1 MGIVGPADLTR
12 WLIKRNTTTAQI
24 DPTFV
29 QDFAALLSKLGFD
42 LHIVEANAV
51 QHLAATIGPQSAALR
66 VAFVGHYDT
75 VPVGDGWTHA
85 PFEAIEQAGM
95 LFGRGASDM
104 KSGDAASI
112 FAAIRLSEKGVRS
125 TVFLPGDE
133 ETRSLGMPALLES
146 LNRRFDYCICAEPTS
161 KIKLGDCMKFGRRG
175 VMRGAIALQGEAGH
189 AAYAS
194 ITSNII
200 NKLPAVISELAKP
213 WDDAR
218 HGSDTTLSITN
229 ITTNSTASNVIPSTV
244 QLTFDCR
251 FAPHRSGEEI
261 EREVQKRL
269 ATSGVTC
276 EITVAKV
283 TRPYVTDVC
292 AGLSTPQG
300 RLVACAQQAIREVLQ
315 MEPALTCDGGTSDAR
330 FIAWQGVPTIEF
342 GVPHGNMH
350 GADEFV
356 DVQNI
361 EQLTHVYQRIVELLM
376 AYH

>member
-1 MGIVGPADLTR
+1 
-12 WLIKRNTTTAQI
+12 
-24 DPTFV
+24 
-29 QDFAALLSKLGFD
+29 
-42 LHIVEANAV
+42 
-51 QHLAATIGPQSAALR
+51 
-66 VAFVGHYDT
+66 
-75 VPVGDGWTHA
+75 
-85 PFEAIEQAGM
+85 
-95 LFGRGASDM
+95 
-104 KSGDAASI
+104 
-112 FAAIRLSEKGVRS
+112 
-125 TVFLPGDE
+125 
-133 ETRSLGMPALLES
+133 
-146 LNRRFDYCICAEPTS
+146 
-161 KIKLGDCMKFGRRG
+161 
-175 VMRGAIALQGEAGH
+175 MRGAIALQGEAGH